1 VLTSTLFDVFE
12 MQTRAPHRRDRL
24 AVFVSLFL
32 EKSRMRSLFIL
43 AVAGVAVALSATA
56 AQAAT
61 LNFTGDTGASTELP
75 FLANGTFSLS
85 ATYIEAANATST
97 TLSGPTTFSI
107 QADGGGTLEYSLFSG
122 GTLGF
127 GTNNG
132 NNTMTVSGVFATQG
146 LGSIGNL
153 NLTFTRAPGSLLSSF
168 VTSANVATMLS
179 NPTTYEGTFTLATIN
194 AEEAVLSGTIPV
206 PEPGSISL
214 LAGLGL
220 VCGRRVWRRRQQKQA
235 AAV

>member
-1 VLTSTLFDVFE
+1 
-12 MQTRAPHRRDRL
+12 
-24 AVFVSLFL
+24 
-32 EKSRMRSLFIL
+32 MRSLFVL

-61 LNFTGDTGASTELP
+61 LNFTGDTTGANQLP

-85 ATYIEAANATST
+85 ATYVEAVNATST
-97 TLSGPTTFSI
+97 ALSAPTTFSI
-107 QADGGGTLEYSLFSG
+107 QADGGGTLDYVLASGG
-122 GTLGF
+122 GTLSF
-127 GTNNG
+127 GTDNG
-132 NNTMTVSGVFATQG
+132 NNTMQVIANVRTADFSSFG
-146 LGSIGNL
+146 LL
-153 NLTFTRAPGSLLSSF
+153 DLTFTRAPGSLLSSF

-179 NPTTYEGTFTLATIN
+179 NPTTYQGTFVLQTVGEPTAF
-194 AEEAVLSGTIPV
+194 LSGTIPV